1 MTEKEIQNYIWEHK
15 EEFEKF
21 LQPIEFP
28 EKPVK
33 SPWEYSP
40 TEILYYHIID
50 KYKAI
55 WEAVQSIDFFGC
67 EVFLKKEGDSTI
79 RTDFLGAFEGQNGIV
94 IVELKKSEQTERQ
107 SYTELLAYGN
117 HIRNLF
123 SPMCKTDIVYLLIAP
138 MQERIV
144 REATIHTL
152 LYDKNNVCALIPS
165 WENDDIST
173 LNLRLWIPSI
183 EEVCQ
188 ISEGCFT
195 EANFDVFKIVW
206 EGLPGIWSP
215 EQEGEEPDEDM
226 KKKLNWLSSL
236 AIQLMEEQGI
246 HGFAYCSQ
254 AYSDKLRDMLPLTNS
269 LILVAINPYKA
280 TKNKVLLSEGVDIEE
295 ANKQDI
301 CAIKMVDVIP
311 GLKNKYFNPE
321 KEDILPYL
329 DMSWSNILAHIG
341 FNIVKMLTKSI
352 DRDSVE
358 IDSGCFDWDTYQKE
372 YIEDIHCYNFDI
384 SLTGLLRELFLE
396 YSILDWEYI
405 KQNGYE
411 DHPIYDSGDFPKE
424 LIDITHSQYY
434 IREFIRRL
442 HDPYYKLRDFID

>member
-173 LNLRLWIPSI
+173 LNLSLWIPCI

-295 ANKQDI
+295 ANEQDI

-358 IDSGCFDWDTYQKE
+358 IDYGCFDWDTYQKE

-442 HDPYYKLRDFID
+442 QDPYYKLRDFID

>member
-173 LNLRLWIPSI
+173 LNLSLWIPSI

-280 TKNKVLLSEGVDIEE
+280 TKNKVLLSEGVGIEE
-295 ANKQDI
+295 ANKQNI

-358 IDSGCFDWDTYQKE
+358 IDYGCFDWDTYQKE
-372 YIEDIHCYNFDI
+372 YIEDIHCYNLDI

>member
-173 LNLRLWIPSI
+173 LNLSLWIPSI

-358 IDSGCFDWDTYQKE
+358 IDYGCFDWDTYQKE

-411 DHPIYDSGDFPKE
+411 DHPIYDSGDSPKE

>member
-1 MTEKEIQNYIWEHK
+1 MTEKDIQNYIWEHK

>member
-1 MTEKEIQNYIWEHK
+1 MTEKEIQNYIWKHK
-15 EEFEKF
+15 EEFDKF

-67 EVFLKKEGDSTI
+67 EVSLKKEGDSTI

-138 MQERIV
+138 MKERIV

-195 EANFDVFKIVW
+195 EANFDVLKIAW
-206 EGLPGIWSP
+206 DGLPGIWSP
-215 EQEGEEPDEDM
+215 EKEGEEPDEDM

-236 AIQLMEEQGI
+236 AIQLMEEQGM

-254 AYSDKLRDMLPLTNS
+254 AYSDRLRDMLPLTNS

-280 TKNKVLLSEGVDIEE
+280 TKNRVLLSKGVDIEE
-295 ANKQDI
+295 ANGQDI
-301 CAIKMVDVIP
+301 GAIKMLDVIP
-311 GLKNKYFNPE
+311 ELANKYFDSE

-329 DMSWSNILAHIG
+329 DVSWSNILASIG
-341 FNIVKMLTKSI
+341 YKIVNLLTKSI
-352 DRDSVE
+352 DRDSIE
-358 IDSGCFDWDTYQKE
+358 TSYGIFNWETYQRI
-372 YIEDIHCYNFDI
+372 YIEDTHCYNFDI
-384 SLTGLLRELFLE
+384 SLTGLLRELFIE

-405 KQNGYE
+405 KKNGYE
-411 DHPIYDSGDFPKE
+411 DHPIYDDGDFPNE
-424 LIDITHSQYY
+424 LIDIIHSQYY
-434 IREFIRRL
+434 IREFIKRL
-442 HDPYYKLRDFID
+442 QDPYHKLQRYV

>member
-1 MTEKEIQNYIWEHK
+1 
-15 EEFEKF
+15 
-21 LQPIEFP
+21 
-28 EKPVK
+28 
-33 SPWEYSP
+33 
-40 TEILYYHIID
+40 
-50 KYKAI
+50 
-55 WEAVQSIDFFGC
+55 
-67 EVFLKKEGDSTI
+67 
-79 RTDFLGAFEGQNGIV
+79 
-94 IVELKKSEQTERQ
+94 
-107 SYTELLAYGN
+107 
-117 HIRNLF
+117 
-123 SPMCKTDIVYLLIAP
+123 MCKTDIVYLLIAP

-152 LYDKNNVCALIPS
+152 LYDKNTVCALIPS